1 MRERRLLTM
10 KRKLTRSSLSITQRS
25 GSGIQRTKL
34 NVWSRSGHLNL
45 GSTTSLDQDTQTEN
59 YEALRSVLL
68 NISES
73 VQLIQERKSLEDL
86 DTLRNIADTKA
97 ALVALYNSIGYT
109 TGIEELLDN
118 EKEGV

>member
-73 VQLIQERKSLEDL
+73 VQLIQERKSSEDL

-109 TGIEELLDN
+109 TGIKELLDN

>member
-1 MRERRLLTM
+1 M